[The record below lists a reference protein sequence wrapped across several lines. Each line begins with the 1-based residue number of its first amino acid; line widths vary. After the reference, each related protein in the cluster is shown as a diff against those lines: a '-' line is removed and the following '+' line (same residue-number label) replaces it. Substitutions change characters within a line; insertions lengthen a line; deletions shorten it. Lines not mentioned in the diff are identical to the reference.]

1 MKYLNKGS
9 KARSEVSETLSMQ
22 IGNTI
27 QSNVSNVNNTNNNL
41 FRLSNITLVEH
52 EMSVVFFYNISE
64 KASPEDSQ
72 SFLPLVVGC
81 L

>member
-27 QSNVSNVNNTNNNL
+27 QSNVSNVAHV
-41 FRLSNITLVEH
+41 RD
-52 EMSVVFFYNISE
+52 ISE
-64 KASPEDSQ
+64 MVFAAFMQMYTDQLFILFQMCQKKLFDIQACFCS
-72 SFLPLVVGC
+72 
-81 L
+81 

>member
-27 QSNVSNVNNTNNNL
+27 QSNVSNVAHVGD
-41 FRLSNITLVEH
+41 IGDGVCG
-52 EMSVVFFYNISE
+52 FYANVYRSI
-64 KASPEDSQ
+64 
-72 SFLPLVVGC
+72 VHTI
-81 L
+81 